1 MIDDGDFRHPG
12 DEPRKVRGG
21 CAFCAVVIALAFMTI
36 GYALALYVA
45 FGRLHG

>member
-1 MIDDGDFRHPG
+1 MMEDGDFRHPG

-21 CAFCAVVIALAFMTI
+21 CGFCAVVFAAGLMIV
-36 GYALALYVA
+36 GYALALYVT